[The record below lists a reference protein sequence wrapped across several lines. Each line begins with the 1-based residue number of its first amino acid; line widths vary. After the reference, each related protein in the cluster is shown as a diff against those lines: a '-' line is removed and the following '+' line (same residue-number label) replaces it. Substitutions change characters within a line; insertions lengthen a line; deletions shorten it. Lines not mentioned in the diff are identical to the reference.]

1 METYRNFLV
10 QELSVRKAKNPQFS
24 LRSFARVLNMSP
36 AQLSLLING
45 KRNLTSKQAS
55 KIIDKLNLTKN
66 EAVNL
71 LSDTA
76 PLLEKL
82 KTNMTD
88 LHSLSDE
95 EFNLI
100 SDWTHFAILSL
111 SRLKNNKS
119 NAKWI
124 AKKLGIDPIKAMEAF
139 LRLQRLGLIEITSNS
154 FKQSKRPLTTT
165 TDVPSAAI
173 RRYHK
178 QNLDLA
184 REKIETVP
192 IGRRE
197 FSAITMAVNPTKI
210 NKVKKMINEFK
221 QLVCQELEDDQV
233 SEVYTLSIQLF
244 PLTEGEK

>member
-1 METYRNFLV
+1 
-10 QELSVRKAKNPQFS
+10 
-24 LRSFARVLNMSP
+24 MSP